1 MRFKEIREFYNQTK
15 FLGEV
20 TQYKA
25 LQLFMETPEYQ
36 KIEDDVEKSLNT
48 PGKLKELAKNKDWKV
63 RLALAESL
71 KIKPDMPEELVKEA
85 KKVAE
90 GLLHDRGWAVRVALA
105 QNSNIEP
112 NFFKELAEELANDKD
127 WRVKIFG
134 LGFNDNIPEEIS
146 KRVVKENEGLL
157 VRLAKLFGTQE
168 DVEELMSLLRE
179 DKKI

>member
-134 LGFNDNIPEEIS
+134 LGFNVYIPKEIS

-179 DKKI
+179 DIR